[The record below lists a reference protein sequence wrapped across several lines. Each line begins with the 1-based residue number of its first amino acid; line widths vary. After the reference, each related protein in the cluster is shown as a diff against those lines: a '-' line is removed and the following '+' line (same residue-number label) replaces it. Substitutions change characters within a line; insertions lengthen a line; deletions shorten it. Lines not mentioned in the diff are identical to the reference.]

1 MSEMTVKIALDSMST
16 YYKVEEDLKVFGRS
30 ACLITYAKPVAWK
43 RPEIGKREVSAESND
58 PREAED
64 CR

>member
-1 MSEMTVKIALDSMST
+1 MSETTVKIALDSMST